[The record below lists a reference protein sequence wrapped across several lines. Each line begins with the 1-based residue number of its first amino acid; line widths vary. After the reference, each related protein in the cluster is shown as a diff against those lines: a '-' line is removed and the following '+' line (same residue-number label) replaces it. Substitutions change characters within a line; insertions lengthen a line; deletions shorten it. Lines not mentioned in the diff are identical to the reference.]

1 MDGAEGESEQIYFS
15 LPCMSNCSSNHIN
28 LCQSPLLSSFKERQ
42 KWGLRSTLKSGLHCS
57 TWSFAAVLK
66 SLNVQCMQ
74 ARQLE
79 EKEEELK
86 KREELRKKQ
95 VAKLEAK
102 VS

>member
-1 MDGAEGESEQIYFS
+1 M
-15 LPCMSNCSSNHIN
+15 
-28 LCQSPLLSSFKERQ
+28 
-42 KWGLRSTLKSGLHCS
+42 
-57 TWSFAAVLK
+57 LK